1 MMIFNYLFNLLLVD
15 CTYKKFECTRCGEKY
30 KIFKLHFFA
39 FILFCINIRNHYE
52 Y

>member
-30 KIFKLHFFA
+30 KIFKLHFFNCIH
-39 FILFCINIRNHYE
+39 FILYK
-52 Y
+52 YSQSL